1 MFDDDIGKDATLGYI
16 TLDVDTIMKMQ
27 KLDNFWTRL
36 ENCKSGELLISSKF
50 TKAPIVEEDQY
61 ESNISVVNTKKDS
74 VTETIDV
81 KQVQKMSVTQS
92 TTVVKKQSHFQLENY
107 HQEIEFVDPIYR
119 DDEFVVVEKN
129 TNNWFMVGTN

>member
-1 MFDDDIGKDATLGYI
+1 MRSHFRCLK
-16 TLDVDTIMKMQ
+16 
-27 KLDNFWTRL
+27 
-36 ENCKSGELLISSKF
+36 
-50 TKAPIVEEDQY
+50 
-61 ESNISVVNTKKDS
+61 ESL
-74 VTETIDV
+74 TETIDV

-107 HQEIEFVDPIYR
+107 HQEIEFVDPIYC